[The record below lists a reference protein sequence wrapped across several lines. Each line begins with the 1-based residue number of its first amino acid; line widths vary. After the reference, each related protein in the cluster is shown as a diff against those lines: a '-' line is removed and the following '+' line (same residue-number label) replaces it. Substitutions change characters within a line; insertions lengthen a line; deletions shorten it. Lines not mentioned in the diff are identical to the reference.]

1 MPEGEFAFIDWIRR
15 RTPLDATRF
24 PVPIGD
30 DMAVIRIGGERVLFA
45 TDMLLAGT
53 HFDPAAMTPRQIGR
67 KALAVN
73 LSDVAAM
80 AAKPVCAV
88 AAVGLAT
95 GSSRTDCEQLY
106 IGMQEIG
113 NAFGC
118 PLAGGDVTIGRGPMS
133 IAISI
138 LAEPAGIEPVT
149 RSGAKVG
156 DAIAVTGRL
165 GGSIAGGHFS
175 FTPRIAEAR
184 RLAKECDL
192 SAMIDLSDG
201 LSSDLRHICDES
213 GVGAEID
220 AAAVPIADAAEG
232 ELNRA
237 LCDGEDFELLF
248 TLPAGQAGRLD
259 GLGLDCGVT
268 VIGRVV
274 ESGVHLLTVTGREP
288 LEPHG
293 YEHRIG

>member
-1 MPEGEFAFIDWIRR
+1 MPEGEFAFIDWIRH

-30 DMAVIRIGGERVLFA
+30 DMAVIAIGGERVLFA

-53 HFDPAAMTPRQIGR
+53 HFDLAKMTPKQIGR

-88 AAVGLAT
+88 AAVGLAP
-95 GSSRTDCEQLY
+95 GFSRTDCEQLY

-113 NAFGC
+113 DAFDC
-118 PLAGGDVTIGRGPMS
+118 PLAGGDVTTGRGPMS

-149 RSGAKVG
+149 RSGSKVG
-156 DAIAVTGRL
+156 DAIAVTGAL

-175 FTPRIAEAR
+175 FTPRIVEAR

-201 LSSDLRHICDES
+201 LSSDLRHICNES

-232 ELNRA
+232 ELSRA

-248 TLPAGQAGRLD
+248 TLPAGQADRLD

-274 ESGVHLLTVTGREP
+274 ESGMHLLTATGREP